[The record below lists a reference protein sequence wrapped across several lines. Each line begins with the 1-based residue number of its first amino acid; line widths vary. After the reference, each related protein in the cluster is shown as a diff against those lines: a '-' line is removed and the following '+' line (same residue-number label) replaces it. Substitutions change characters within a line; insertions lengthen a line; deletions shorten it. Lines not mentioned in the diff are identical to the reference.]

1 MRFIKNIA
9 ILLKSLTQF
18 GYYYLIDGT
27 WKSDLKKIHW
37 PYKKLKKPQSKI
49 NISEYIS
56 IESDEAQESR
66 QRQELLLKYFNDK
79 EEDDIT
85 FI

>member
-66 QRQELLLKYFNDK
+66 QRQELLLKYFNQD
-79 EEDDIT
+79 EDDIT

>member
-9 ILLKSLTQF
+9 GLIKSLTQF
-18 GYYYLIDGT
+18 GYHYLINTT

-49 NISEYIS
+49 DISEYIS

-66 QRQELLLKYFNDK
+66 QREKLLLKYFNDN
-79 EEDDIT
+79 EDDIT

>member
-9 ILLKSLTQF
+9 ILLKNLIQF

-37 PYKKLKKPQSKI
+37 PYKKLKKSTPKI
-49 NISEYIS
+49 DSSEYIS
-56 IESDEAQESR
+56 IESIDEAQESR
-66 QRQELLLKYFNDK
+66 QREELLLKYFNQD
-79 EEDDIT
+79 EDDIT